1 MIHLS
6 TVNCEKSD
14 LISVF
19 KKASQVQIM
28 RSAVPFLVLFHGQWI
43 WRGELEGEG
52 EGVEFEEGGMVGKGR
67 GGLWRVVGVK
77 LRRGEMVKDR
87 LASQQTVPEQT
98 SILFER
104 CRWEQET
111 CWKHFFVTCISFLK
125 IWDSLSEPEASQ
137 SQKKRNN
144 SNYCQLSCQLSCQ
157 LGLTCGCLLIHSWG
171 ALLTF

>member
-1 MIHLS
+1 MWLIKHFQIFSFISNLNIMWPDDTSWHCQLWRKWSYFGILKSLS
-6 TVNCEKSD
+6 SANNAVSGPFSRFISRTVD
-14 LISVF
+14 LTRGTWGGS
-19 KKASQVQIM
+19 
-28 RSAVPFLVLFHGQWI
+28 GGGWI
-43 WRGELEGEG
+43 WGGWDVGEG
-52 EGVEFEEGGMVGKGR
+52 E

-125 IWDSLSEPEASQ
+125 IWDSLSEP
-137 SQKKRNN
+137 
-144 SNYCQLSCQLSCQ
+144 
-157 LGLTCGCLLIHSWG
+157 
-171 ALLTF
+171 